1 MIKTNSMKKI
11 AYISLLTIFS
21 YSCIDVKFEEAQP
34 IETNSLK
41 SFPKELRGQFTLEGV
56 EPNDI
61 EIITIGENYFTEI
74 DLIKSDSTT
83 KKKKNI
89 YLSDSLVLKK
99 LEENY
104 LLNFKNEEY
113 WSVYL
118 INQID
123 NNSFSVKWIDG
134 DNEEIIN
141 KLKLMT
147 PTKEIVDDDGKISS
161 YLINPTKA
169 NLKKILKQDYFF
181 TELYKLKKVQE

>member
-1 MIKTNSMKKI
+1 MKKI
-11 AYISLLTIFS
+11 AYISLLTIFL

-61 EIITIGENYFTEI
+61 KIITIEENYFTEI

-104 LLNFKNEEY
+104 LLNIKNEEY

-169 NLKKILKQDYFF
+169 NLKKILNQDYFF